1 MSQFEDA
8 INEGRFL
15 ILENIATEIR
25 KLLLGTLIFTKII
38 CKDELAQEEKGAEI
52 LRMIEEA
59 EETFVDNPLRDR
71 FDKLENI
78 LNVIHKRTKG
88 IKMHQSA
95 KIFQRLI
102 TQQLW
107 KKYIA

>member
-38 CKDELAQEEKGAEI
+38 WKDELAQEEKCVEI

-59 EETFVDNPLRDR
+59 EESHVDTSLRDR
-71 FDKLENI
+71 FDRLDSI
-78 LNVIHKRTKG
+78 LNVVHKRAKG
-88 IKMHQSA
+88 L
-95 KIFQRLI
+95 FLL
-102 TQQLW
+102 TE
-107 KKYIA
+107 YIAKGKQKTK

>member
-38 CKDELAQEEKGAEI
+38 WKDELAQE
-52 LRMIEEA
+52 RMCRNYQ
-59 EETFVDNPLRDR
+59 DDR
-71 FDKLENI
+71 
-78 LNVIHKRTKG
+78 RG
-88 IKMHQSA
+88 
-95 KIFQRLI
+95 
-102 TQQLW
+102 
-107 KKYIA
+107 

>member
-38 CKDELAQEEKGAEI
+38 WKDELAQEKCVEI
-52 LRMIEEA
+52 IRMIEEA
-59 EETFVDNPLRDR
+59 EEAYVDTSLRDG
-71 FDKLENI
+71 FDRLESI
-78 LNVIHKRTKG
+78 LTVIHKRAKG
-88 IKMHQSA
+88 LFLLME
-95 KIFQRLI
+95 
-102 TQQLW
+102 
-107 KKYIA
+107 YIAKSKRD

>member
-38 CKDELAQEEKGAEI
+38 WKDELAQEEKYVEI

-59 EETFVDNPLRDR
+59 EEAYVDTSLRDR
-71 FDKLENI
+71 FDRLESI
-78 LNVIHKRTKG
+78 LTVIHKR
-88 IKMHQSA
+88 A
-95 KIFQRLI
+95 KAIFLL
-102 TQQLW
+102 TEYVA
-107 KKYIA
+107 KEK